1 MKNVILR
8 YGIISGIVIASIML
22 LSTLIIKGLGIEK
35 ANFEYGMIIGYTN
48 MILAFS
54 AIYFAIRKY
63 RDTHNDHKLSIK
75 DGIFI
80 GLGITVIATIFYSLM
95 WLFVYYNIIPN
106 FMEDYSAYVLEKLEA
121 SGASGAAIEQHN
133 NDMASFKAMY
143 NSPLSI
149 FLITLIEPLPVG
161 IIITI
166 VSTLV
171 LRRK

>member
-22 LSTLIIKGLGIEK
+22 ISTLIVKGLGNEK
-35 ANFEYGMIIGYTN
+35 ASFEYGMIIGYTN
-48 MILAFS
+48 MLLAFS
-54 AIYFAIRKY
+54 AIFFAMKKY
-63 RDTHNDHKLSIK
+63 RDTQNDQKLSIK
-75 DGIFI
+75 DGILI

-106 FMEDYSAYVLEKLEA
+106 FMEEYSAYVLEKLEA
-121 SGASGAAIEQHN
+121 DGATSAAIEQHN
-133 NDMASFKAMY
+133 KDIESFKAMY
-143 NSPLSI
+143 NSPFSV

-161 IIITI
+161 ILVTF